1 MKIYI
6 VQCNMIECT
15 DMIYVFT
22 SMKKARAWIKEETGQ
37 DYENQNE
44 YNLEKKRNLLKKDKR

>member
-44 YNLEKKRNLLKKDKR
+44 YNLEKRETY